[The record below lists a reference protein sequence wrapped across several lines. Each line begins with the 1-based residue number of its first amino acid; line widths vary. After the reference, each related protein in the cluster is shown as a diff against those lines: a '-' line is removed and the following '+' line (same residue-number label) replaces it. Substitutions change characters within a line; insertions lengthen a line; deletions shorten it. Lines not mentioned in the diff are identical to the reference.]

1 MREHKSCRENTFN
14 FPYIEINLK
23 MLNAHC
29 NYRVYCSYYTLLV
42 LPYAKCFC
50 TQKCLYLCYIIK
62 ILNVFTLC
70 VTINSPQLT
79 SPRPSSPP
87 SCHSAPVPCTA
98 LPHGTES
105 FALLLI
111 CCFFFLCVCDS

>member
-1 MREHKSCRENTFN
+1 MLIVITG
-14 FPYIEINLK
+14 YI
-23 MLNAHC
+23 
-29 NYRVYCSYYTLLV
+29 VVT
-42 LPYAKCFC
+42 
-50 TQKCLYLCYIIK
+50 TLYLFYRMQNVFARKSVYIFIK

-79 SPRPSSPP
+79 SPRPSPPP